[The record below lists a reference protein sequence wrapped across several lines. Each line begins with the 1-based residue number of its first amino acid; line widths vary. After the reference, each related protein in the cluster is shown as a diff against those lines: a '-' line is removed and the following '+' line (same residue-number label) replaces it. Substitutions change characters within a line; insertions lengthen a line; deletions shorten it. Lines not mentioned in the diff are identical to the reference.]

1 MPTPNDK
8 DLYEKIK
15 KEITSKYK
23 PSAYRSGIIVQKY
36 KVKIIKN
43 TKIIMHIVVIRQ
55 IQI

>member
-23 PSAYRSGIIVQKY
+23 ASAYR
-36 KVKIIKN
+36 KIGRA
-43 TKIIMHIVVIRQ
+43 HV
-55 IQI
+55 